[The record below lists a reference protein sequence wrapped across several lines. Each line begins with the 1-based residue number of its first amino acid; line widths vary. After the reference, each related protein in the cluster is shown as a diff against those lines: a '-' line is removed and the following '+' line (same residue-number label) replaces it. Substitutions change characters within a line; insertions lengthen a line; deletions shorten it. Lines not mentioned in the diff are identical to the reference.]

1 MLKGWTRGLNSY
13 RARAS
18 SLVEFN
24 HCWYTLQEEFS
35 NGRDRVFAILR
46 ERQAD
51 LKQRG
56 VKTLAVFGSVARGE
70 ASAESDLDVLVELEH
85 PVGLFDFIRLKN
97 ELENLMGCRVDLV
110 TPDALHPRLRE
121 RILKEA
127 VYVQ

>member
-1 MLKGWTRGLNSY
+1 VQKGQ
-13 RARAS
+13 
-18 SLVEFN
+18 VEFN
-24 HCWYTLQEEFS
+24 HCWYILQQNFPM
-35 NGRDRVFAILR
+35 GRDRVFEILR

-51 LKQRG
+51 LKQHG
-56 VKTLAVFGSVARGE
+56 VKILAAFGSVARGE

-121 RILKEA
+121 RILEEA
-127 VYVQ
+127 VYVG

>member
-1 MLKGWTRGLNSY
+1 MD
-13 RARAS
+13 
-18 SLVEFN
+18 
-24 HCWYTLQEEFS
+24 
-35 NGRDRVFAILR
+35 RDQVLAILK

-97 ELENLMGCRVDLV
+97 ELE
-110 TPDALHPRLRE
+110 
-121 RILKEA
+121 I
-127 VYVQ
+127 